1 MPLHV
6 QSVILMGL
14 MHVVSRQH
22 QRHLCISPNCMV
34 RCRKN
39 QPTLPLC
46 LHCWTISA
54 LQQPSPPQVPVSSVL
69 WSAAHSRRHSLRIGW
84 PVHGISLVLST
95 SLLPSLPRR
104 RISRCA
110 GSSSSSD
117 FHPQRRGHLSQ
128 LRRWPTSCAMLLPD
142 I

>member
-69 WSAAHSRRHSLRIGW
+69 WSAAHSPPPCRRIGC
-84 PVHGISLVLST
+84 PVPRITFVLSA
-95 SLLPSLPRR
+95 SLPP
-104 RISRCA
+104 
-110 GSSSSSD
+110 SS
-117 FHPQRRGHLSQ
+117 P
-128 LRRWPTSCAMLLPD
+128 
-142 I
+142 